1 MIKLK
6 DIIPEYNL
14 EEDENPCWKGYEQ
27 IGMKTKNGKQVPNC
41 VPIKEENLTEGKV
54 GSIYNM
60 KKQIADG
67 SFEPDNPEV
76 LIRGFGRLPL
86 KHIERKVAK
95 DLAELSKRAQK
106 GGEANFKGLL
116 NLLTKN
122 DYVVEQA
129 QAVVDVYKEMS
140 SSQYKRAVTNYKKKK
155 R

>member
-6 DIIPEYNL
+6 SL
-14 EEDENPCWKGYEQ
+14 LK
-27 IGMKTKNGKQVPNC
+27 
-41 VPIKEENLTEGKV
+41 EGKS

-95 DLAELSKRAQK
+95 DLAELAKRAQK
-106 GGEANFKGLL
+106 GGESNFKGVL
-116 NLLTKN
+116 NLLTDN

-140 SSQYKRAVTNYKKKK
+140 SSQYKRAATNYKKRK

>member
-1 MIKLK
+1 MITLVQDIRQDIGVVESGNMIKLK
-6 DIIPEYNL
+6 DI
-14 EEDENPCWKGYEQ
+14 
-27 IGMKTKNGKQVPNC
+27 
-41 VPIKEENLTEGKV
+41 LTEGKV

-60 KKQIADG
+60 KKQMEDG
-67 SFEPDNPEV
+67 TFEPDNPEV

>member
-6 DIIPEYNL
+6 SL
-14 EEDENPCWKGYEQ
+14 
-27 IGMKTKNGKQVPNC
+27 
-41 VPIKEENLTEGKV
+41 IKEGKV

-60 KKQIADG
+60 KKEMEDG

-86 KHIERKVAK
+86 KDLERKVTRDLE
-95 DLAELSKRAQK
+95 DLAKRAKQ
-106 GGEANFKGLL
+106 GGESNFKGIL
-116 NLLTKN
+116 NNLTKN
-122 DYVVEQA
+122 NYVVDQS

-140 SSQYKRAVTNYKKKK
+140 VSQYKRAVTNYKKK

>member
-1 MIKLK
+1 MKLQDLLNELELGKVYTDK
-6 DIIPEYNL
+6 DRP
-14 EEDENPCWKGYEQ
+14 PFQ
-27 IGMKTKNGKQVPNC
+27 PN
-41 VPIKEENLTEGKV
+41 KEKLTEGKV

-60 KKQIADG
+60 KKEMEDG
-67 SFEPDNPEV
+67 TFEPDNPEV
-76 LIRGFGRLPL
+76 LIRGWGRLPL

-106 GGEANFKGLL
+106 GGESNFKGLL

-140 SSQYKRAVTNYKKKK
+140 SSQYKRAVTNYKKRK

>member
-6 DIIPEYNL
+6 SL
-14 EEDENPCWKGYEQ
+14 LK
-27 IGMKTKNGKQVPNC
+27 
-41 VPIKEENLTEGKV
+41 EGKV

-60 KKQIADG
+60 KKQMADG

-95 DLAELSKRAQK
+95 DLAELAKRAQK
-106 GGEANFKGLL
+106 GGESNFKGVL
-116 NLLTKN
+116 NLLTDN

-140 SSQYKRAVTNYKKKK
+140 SSQYKRAVTNYKKK

>member
-6 DIIPEYNL
+6 DI
-14 EEDENPCWKGYEQ
+14 
-27 IGMKTKNGKQVPNC
+27 
-41 VPIKEENLTEGKV
+41 LTEGKV

-67 SFEPDNPEV
+67 TFEPDNPEV
-76 LIRGFGRLPL
+76 LIKGFGRLPL
-86 KHIERKVAK
+86 KDLEKKVAR
-95 DLAELSKRAQK
+95 DLTDLSKRARK
-106 GGEANFKGLL
+106 GGESNFKGIL

-122 DYVVEQA
+122 DYVVDQT

-140 SSQYKRAVTNYKKKK
+140 SSQYKRAVTIYKKK

>member
-6 DIIPEYNL
+6 SL
-14 EEDENPCWKGYEQ
+14 L
-27 IGMKTKNGKQVPNC
+27 
-41 VPIKEENLTEGKV
+41 KEAKV

-76 LIRGFGRLPL
+76 LIKGFGRLPL
-86 KHIERKVAK
+86 KDLEKKVAR
-95 DLAELSKRAQK
+95 DLEGLTKRAKQ
-106 GGEANFKGLL
+106 GGDSNFKGIL

-122 DYVVEQA
+122 DYVVDQT

-140 SSQYKRAVTNYKKKK
+140 SPQYKRAVTNYKRRKK
-155 R
+155 

>member
-14 EEDENPCWKGYEQ
+14 EEDENPCWKGYEMV
-27 IGMKTKNGKQVPNC
+27 GMKEKDGRQVPNC
-41 VPIKEENLTEGKV
+41 VPIKEEKLTEAKV
-54 GSIYNM
+54 GSIFNM

-76 LIRGFGRLPL
+76 LIKGFGRLPL
-86 KHIERKVAK
+86 KDLEKKVNRDLT
-95 DLAELSKRAQK
+95 DLAKRAGN
-106 GGEANFKGLL
+106 GGESNFKGII

-122 DYVVEQA
+122 DYVVDQA
-129 QAVVDVYKEMS
+129 QAVVDVYEELK
-140 SSQYKRAVTNYKKKK
+140 SSQVKRAITNYKKK

>member
-6 DIIPEYNL
+6 SL
-14 EEDENPCWKGYEQ
+14 LK
-27 IGMKTKNGKQVPNC
+27 
-41 VPIKEENLTEGKV
+41 EGKV

-60 KKQIADG
+60 KKQMEDG
-67 SFEPDNPEV
+67 TFEPDNPEV
-76 LIRGFGRLPL
+76 LIRGWGRLPL

-95 DLAELSKRAQK
+95 DLAELTKRAQK
-106 GGEANFKGLL
+106 GGESNFKGIL
-116 NLLTKN
+116 NLLTDN

>member
-6 DIIPEYNL
+6 SL
-14 EEDENPCWKGYEQ
+14 LK
-27 IGMKTKNGKQVPNC
+27 
-41 VPIKEENLTEGKV
+41 EGKS

-60 KKQIADG
+60 KKQMEDG

-76 LIRGFGRLPL
+76 LIKGWGRLPL

-95 DLAELSKRAQK
+95 DLAELAKRAQK
-106 GGEANFKGLL
+106 GGEKNFKGII
-116 NLLTKN
+116 NNLTKN
-122 DYVVEQA
+122 DYVVDQA

-140 SSQYKRAVTNYKKKK
+140 SSQYKRAVTNYKKK

>member
-6 DIIPEYNL
+6 SL
-14 EEDENPCWKGYEQ
+14 LK
-27 IGMKTKNGKQVPNC
+27 
-41 VPIKEENLTEGKV
+41 EGKV

-60 KKQIADG
+60 KKHMEDG
-67 SFEPDNPEV
+67 TFEPDNPEV

-86 KHIERKVAK
+86 KHIERKVAR
-95 DLAELSKRAQK
+95 DLGELAKRAEN
-106 GGEANFKGLL
+106 GGESNFKGII

-122 DYVVEQA
+122 NYVVDQA

-140 SSQYKRAVTNYKKKK
+140 SSQYKRAVTNYKKK